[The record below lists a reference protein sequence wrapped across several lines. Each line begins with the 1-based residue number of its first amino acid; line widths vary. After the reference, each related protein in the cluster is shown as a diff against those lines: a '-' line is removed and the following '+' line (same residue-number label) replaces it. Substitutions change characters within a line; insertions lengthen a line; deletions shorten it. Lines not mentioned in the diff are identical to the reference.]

1 MKRVNQGDI
10 NFKLDSRIASL
21 DEFVLRFYTVNS
33 ESFFIRKTQNDI
45 IEVVREAT
53 CEDNTEES
61 TVTDYY
67 IKLEWVELV
76 TLGEG
81 VLNYRLYYNTPDSD
95 RPDGEYN
102 VTVTKSTNYFIASH
116 VIVDEEESESYAQI
130 IAELGDDLESEI
142 SRSTSADTVISN
154 AISAETTRA
163 TNAESALSTS
173 IESKYS
179 KPSGGIP
186 KSDLASS
193 VQTSLGKADT
203 ALQSFTETD
212 PTVPAWAKAETKPT
226 YTYDEVGAL
235 QNREY
240 FYGDSRQNVNNYVN
254 LFCDALW
261 SAAKRWNVS
270 VSVVNSSGETVSPM
284 VYTPDGLFNINYE
297 DQSLRISSGTT
308 AKILIKGGDDIDDNS
323 SRMFTY
329 GVGYIYVHFY
339 SKIEYLPNSISGRV
353 YTHYNNVGWT
363 NITFS
368 AMTDYQDLPNVYKAE
383 VPGSIAYPSALEIT
397 VEAGNSQYTSICE
410 IEWWTKRQNMGDVP
424 VFSKARAETLYQ
436 PLTLKNKLTV
446 NDKVEAN
453 RFVVPSSNNNYLLL
467 GGGNTKPIS
476 DFALASSL
484 SSYYTKT
491 EIDNKKF
498 VSSST
503 SGLKIEVVNELPQT
517 PDNDTIYIVR

>member
-1 MKRVNQGDI
+1 MKRIDNSDVNIKLESKLVYLQ
-10 NFKLDSRIASL
+10 NFNAK
-21 DEFVLRFYTVNS
+21 FYTINA
-33 ESFFIRKTQNDI
+33 ENFFIRKNQDDVFTAQ
-45 IEVVREAT
+45 T
-53 CEDNTEES
+53 EDGITE
-61 TVTDYY
+61 YY
-67 IKLEWVELV
+67 IKLDWSELV
-76 TLGEG
+76 TMGEG
-81 VLNYRLYYNTPDSD
+81 VLQYQIVNNIPDEDRADLQFNRYFERTTEYYVNS
-95 RPDGEYN
+95 N
-102 VTVTKSTNYFIASH
+102 VTVDPET
-116 VIVDEEESESYAQI
+116 ESSFTEV
-130 IAELGDDLESEI
+130 IAELEEKVDAEI
-142 SRSTSADTVISN
+142 TRSTSAYTVMSN
-154 AISAETTRA
+154 AIDAETTRA

-212 PTVPAWAKAETKPT
+212 PTVPAWAKTPNKPT
-226 YTYDEVGAL
+226 YTANEVGAIPNAEL
-235 QNREY
+235 
-240 FYGDSRQNVNNYVN
+240 FYGDSRQGQLNYVN

-297 DQSLRISSGTT
+297 DQSLRISSGTI

-329 GVGYIYVHFY
+329 GTGYIYVHFY
-339 SKIEYLPNSISGRV
+339 SKVEYLPNSISGRV
-353 YTHYNNVGWT
+353 YTHYNNIGWT

-368 AMTDYQDLPNVYKAE
+368 AMTDYQDLPNVYKAA
-383 VPGSIAYPSALEIT
+383 VQGIAYPSALEIT

-410 IEWWTKRQNMGDVP
+410 IEWWTRRQNMGDVP

-517 PDNDTIYIVR
+517 PDNDTIYIIR